1 MRKRAIASLLVIALT
16 LAAPAQARNW
26 VRISDGW
33 FDRDSIRR
41 AGDLVYFDVV
51 GILETEAGA
60 APAILPD
67 QPGADEIGADEEYV
81 QARAYNCRSRV
92 LSIVVEN
99 GRIEP
104 VWNRELEGN
113 EAAAFSRLLCR
124 RPR

>member
-1 MRKRAIASLLVIALT
+1 MCALASLLLCALT
-16 LAAPAQARNW
+16 FAAPAQARNW

-41 AGDLVYFDVV
+41 AGDLVHFDVV

-67 QPGADEIGADEEYV
+67 QPGIDEIGADEEYV
-81 QARAYNCRSRV
+81 QARAYSCRSRV
-92 LSIVVEN
+92 LSIVLEN

-113 EAAAFSRLLCR
+113 EAAAFTRLLCR

>member
-1 MRKRAIASLLVIALT
+1 MGKSVLASLLLCALT
-16 LAAPAQARNW
+16 LATPALARDW
-26 VRISDGW
+26 VRINDGW

-67 QPGADEIGADEEYV
+67 QPGVDELGPDGDYA

-92 LSIVVEN
+92 LSIVLEN

-113 EAAAFSRLLCR
+113 EAATFTRLLCR
-124 RPR
+124 RSR